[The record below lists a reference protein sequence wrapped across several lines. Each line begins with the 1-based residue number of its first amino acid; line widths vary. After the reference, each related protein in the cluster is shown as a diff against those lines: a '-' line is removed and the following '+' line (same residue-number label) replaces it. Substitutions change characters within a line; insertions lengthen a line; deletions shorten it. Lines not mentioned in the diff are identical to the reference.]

1 MVMDTRKCNKV
12 ELGKSCTVSCGEGFM
27 GDSKFECQ
35 TDGVSILCAYS

>member
-12 ELGKSCTVSCGEGFM
+12 ELGRSCTASCGDGFI

-35 TDGVSILCAYS
+35 TDGVSLVIACS